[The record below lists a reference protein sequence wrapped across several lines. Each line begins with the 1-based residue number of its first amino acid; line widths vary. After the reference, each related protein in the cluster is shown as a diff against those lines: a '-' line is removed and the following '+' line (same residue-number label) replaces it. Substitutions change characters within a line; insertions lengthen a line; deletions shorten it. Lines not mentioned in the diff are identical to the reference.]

1 MKKMR
6 ITNIDIKN
14 YRQYQSLSFSFPKSN
29 VSDIHIIVAQN
40 GVGKTNLLN
49 AITWCLYGKEPHL
62 GLVSENIKDDKN
74 ENDNKNNGLPKLNL
88 TAADEAK
95 SVGKEI
101 EVVEV
106 EIHAQDEDEYITY
119 KRTLPFRITTDQPF
133 EKTADEKFT
142 VTVAKSTGDPKVYED
157 KKETIRFVDKYMP
170 EKIREYFY
178 FDGEQLNNYFIT
190 NRKGK
195 VRDAIFSISQV
206 DIVQLVFDR
215 IETIIKAK
223 QKEAAAKAPNIKNIT
238 DELSTVDS
246 QIDDFNKKIKDY
258 DDQIAK
264 SERII
269 KENTE
274 YLQGEENLPELE
286 KQYQYLIGQQTDL
299 TTEKKTLMDSI
310 FSFVREM
317 KISLTF
323 HEAAKRTLEI
333 ITKKEAEKTLPTN
346 LDIPLLKKALKEH
359 TCSYCNQSL
368 SEREVDFIQRLIDSF
383 NVSSAAS
390 HLLMGIKN
398 ELERIIDSVE
408 RYPIE
413 KKALQERYQRNKK
426 QLDDIESELADV
438 DRRINRVSDKE
449 EVKQKH
455 NEREDHKELLDINK
469 GKLAVANDALSK
481 TLDKK
486 SILEKDL
493 AKALTK
499 DKECSRINQLIEFA
513 TKSRNIVGNV
523 QREMMDEVRKK
534 MEERTTEYFTR
545 LIWKKDTYDRI
556 VLNEEF
562 QLDLIHKAGYSC
574 VATCSAAERCLLA
587 LSFTLALHEVSG
599 FNSLLFIDT
608 PVARIS
614 DINRVNFANV
624 LCEVSKNKE
633 IIMTFTPDEYSPEI
647 KKIFDPAAKTN
658 IKLDLVDE
666 KVTVI
671 KGG

>member
-1 MKKMR
+1 MR
-6 ITNIDIKN
+6 ITSIDIKN
-14 YRQYQSLSFSFPKSN
+14 YRQYQSLSFSFPQSK

-62 GLVSENIKDDKN
+62 GLVSEEEKEKAS
-74 ENDNKNNGLPKLNL
+74 EKKGLPKLNL

-95 SVGKEI
+95 GAGKEI

-106 EIHAQDEDEYITY
+106 EIRAQDGDDYITY
-119 KRTLPFRITTDQPF
+119 KRTLPFRITAGQPF
-133 EKTADEKFT
+133 EKTAEEKFT
-142 VTVAKSTGDPKVYED
+142 VTVAKAVGDPKVYED
-157 KKETIRFVDKYMP
+157 KKDAIRFVDKYMP

-206 DIVQLVFDR
+206 DVVQLVFER
-215 IETIIKAK
+215 IETIIKSK
-223 QKEAAAKAPNIKNIT
+223 QKEAASKAPNIKSIT
-238 DELSTVDS
+238 DELSAVDS
-246 QIDDFNKKIKDY
+246 QIKDFNKKIKDY
-258 DDQIAK
+258 EDQIAK

-269 KENTE
+269 RENTE

-286 KQYQYLIGQQTDL
+286 KQYQVL
-299 TTEKKTLMDSI
+299 TTKQTELTVEKKALMDSI

-323 HEAAKRTLEI
+323 YEAAKSTLKI
-333 ITKKEAEKTLPTN
+333 IAKKEAEKTLPPN
-346 LDIPLLKKALKEH
+346 IDKALLQKALKEH
-359 TCSYCNQSL
+359 TCTVCNQSL
-368 SEREVDFIQRLIDSF
+368 SENEEEFIQHLIDSYQ
-383 NVSSAAS
+383 VSSATS
-390 HLLMGIKN
+390 HLLMGIRN
-398 ELERIIDSVE
+398 ELERLIASAE

-413 KKALQERYQRNKK
+413 RQTLQERYQRNKK
-426 QLDDIESELADV
+426 QLDEIESELVDV
-438 DRRINRVSDKE
+438 DRRINRVSNKE
-449 EVKQKH
+449 EVKRKH

-481 TLDKK
+481 AYDRK
-486 SILEKDL
+486 SVLEKDL
-493 AKALTK
+493 TKALAK

-513 TKSRNIVGNV
+513 TKGRNVISNV
-523 QREMMDEVRKK
+523 EKDMMDEVRRK
-534 MEERTTEYFTR
+534 MEERTTEYFTK

-556 VLNEEF
+556 VLNENF
-562 QLDLIHKAGYSC
+562 QLDLIHKSGYSC

-587 LSFTLALHEVSG
+587 LSFTLALHDVSG

-614 DINRVNFANV
+614 DINRINFANV
-624 LCEVSKNKE
+624 LCEVSKGKE

-658 IKLDLVDE
+658 VKLDLIDE

-671 KGG
+671 K